1 MPYAL
6 PALST
11 AEHHKLTGW
20 LASGAI
26 MPDAIPPSAT
36 EQKMITRWENLLN
49 GSSAKEQL
57 ISRYLFEHLYL
68 ANLYFDKARASYF
81 KLVRSSTPSGE
92 KIAIITTR
100 RPFDSPYADGSVN
113 KPQVY
118 YRLIKHSHTIIAKR
132 YVPCPFGEKKLA
144 RITDTFLST

>member
-57 ISRYLFEHLYL
+57 INHYLFEHLYL
-68 ANLYFDKARASYF
+68 VDLYFDKARASYF
-81 KLVRSSTPSGE
+81 KLVRSSTPSSE
-92 KIAIITTR
+92 KVVVINTR
-100 RPFDSPYADGSVN
+100 RPFDSPYANGSTTAIIN
-113 KPQVY
+113 KPQMY

-132 YVPCPFGEKKLA
+132 YVPCPFGEKN
-144 RITDTFLST
+144 